1 MSLFFAADMRDAE
14 RYAARRWH
22 GLILLGLAL
31 ALLAARAAQLQLAS
45 LELRQQAERNTIR
58 QVEVIPPRGT
68 LRDRKERL
76 WVSNVPFF
84 NVFFTPKEASRLD
97 TLALAQWL
105 QIPLPILAQRL
116 TQAHQYSRT
125 KPSLIARYVSLARY
139 APLLENQWCQT
150 GFSAQVLNTRR
161 YIYSAGAAFLGYL
174 NEVTP
179 AEIAA
184 APGKYTLGNLIG
196 RSGIERQYESLLAGR
211 KGYRFVVVDAWGRE
225 LYPYQ
230 EGKHDIPPVR
240 GLDLVLTVDAELQQ
254 FAESLFYGKVGALVA
269 IEPSTGEILCAV
281 SSPTYDPNRLAGEN
295 VSVEWA
301 KLNKAPHLPLYN
313 RAIQGLYPPGS
324 TFKLLNALI
333 ALQES
338 TLTPAAVY
346 PCAGGFV
353 RNQGKPACHA
363 HPAPL
368 DLVGAIQHSCNAYF
382 ASVFVDLLH
391 HPKYES
397 VYKAYQQWR
406 EYLLYLGVGRRLG
419 VDIPGE
425 KPGNLPKPD
434 AYDRIYGKKRWN
446 AFTILSNSIGQG
458 EVLMTPL
465 QMANTMCLIA
475 NRGYY
480 IQPHFLRYVYLQPHK
495 QVTYFDTLWAPI
507 DRRYFDAIIE
517 GMRLAVEAGTG
528 YTAYVPGLGL
538 CGKTGTAQ
546 NPHGADHSVFV
557 GFAPYDNPKIALAVI
572 VENGGWGASWAAPIA
587 SLVVE
592 KYLTGQVSRP
602 QLLAYVKNTALV
614 TP

>member
-1 MSLFFAADMRDAE
+1 MRDAE
-14 RYAARRWH
+14 RFAVRRWH
-22 GLILLGLAL
+22 WIGALGLAL
-31 ALLAARAAQLQLAS
+31 ALLVGRAAQLQLFS
-45 LELRQQAERNTIR
+45 LKLRQQAERNTIR

-84 NVFFTPKEASRLD
+84 NVFFTRKTAPGLVP
-97 TLALAQWL
+97 TALAQWYRL
-105 QIPLPILAQRL
+105 PPPPLPQRRPNPP
-116 TQAHQYSRT
+116 HNGRT
-125 KPSLIARYVSLARY
+125 NPTHIALYVSLARY
-139 APLLENQWCQT
+139 APLLEHQWHQT

-161 YIYSAGAAFLGYL
+161 YLYPTGAAFLGYL

-184 APGKYTLGNLIG
+184 SQGKYSLGNLIG
-196 RSGIERQYESLLAGR
+196 RSGLERQYESLLAGR

-225 LYPYQ
+225 LYSYQ

-240 GLDLVLTVDAELQQ
+240 GLDLVLTVDADLQQ

-269 IEPSTGEILCAV
+269 IEPATGEILCAV
-281 SSPTYDPNRLAGEN
+281 SSPVYDPNRLAGEN
-295 VSVEWA
+295 VNLEWA
-301 KLNKAPHLPLYN
+301 NLNKAPHLPLYN

-338 TLTPAAVY
+338 TLTPSGVY
-346 PCAGGFV
+346 PCAGGFI

-363 HPAPL
+363 HPTPL
-368 DLVGAIQHSCNAYF
+368 DLIGAIQHSCNAYF
-382 ASVFVDLLH
+382 ASLFVDLLN
-391 HPKYES
+391 HPKYSSIRE
-397 VYKAYQQWR
+397 AYQRWR
-406 EYLLYLGVGRRLG
+406 EYLHYLGVGRRLG

-434 AYDRIYGKKRWN
+434 FYDRIYGKNRWN

-465 QMANTMCLIA
+465 QMANAMCLIA

-495 QVTYFDTLWAPI
+495 QVTYFDTLWVPI
-507 DRRYFDAIIE
+507 DRRHFDVIIE
-517 GMRLAVEAGTG
+517 SMRLAVEAGTG

-557 GFAPYDNPKIALAVI
+557 GFAPYDDPKIALAVI

-592 KYLTGQVSRP
+592 KYLTGRVSRP
-602 QLLAYVKNTALV
+602 HLLDYVKNTALL
-614 TP
+614 PP